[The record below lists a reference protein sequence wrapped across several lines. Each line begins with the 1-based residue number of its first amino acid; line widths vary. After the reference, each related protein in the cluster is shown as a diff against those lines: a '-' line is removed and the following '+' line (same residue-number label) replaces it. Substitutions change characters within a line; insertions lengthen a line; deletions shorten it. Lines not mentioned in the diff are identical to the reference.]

1 MWEFFQEAQ
10 KTVFEVIAPA
20 LGPEGEVETAVVN
33 GDMGGATRI
42 AEQNGMMLSHV
53 RTSYNKNM
61 LHVACSRANNMDM
74 IQYLISCGVDIRG
87 ITDSRETCLHFA
99 ARAGCLTTTKFLVE
113 NGISVVQKNTSG
125 QTAYDV
131 AGNNY
136 NVRQFLLPLQLQQ
149 EGGPLPYF
157 ATTSVNH
164 AAQQFSEVTDMT
176 NQMVGR
182 GGGVGGG
189 YPTRNNNGP
198 SSYGGG
204 APQNNYNNYGN
215 NMNNNSNNMTALPGQ
230 FNNNAGPY
238 NANQNTNQP
247 YDATQNVPTANTTG
261 PTAANDNNNSTNNPV
276 QQQPPIVNNNT
287 MTNNSNNNNNNNA
300 SNDGGS
306 VNTQNPNPPAPATT
320 PINIMQPGKVS
331 TNNTNGAVANTN
343 TTNNTTNVATPGGE
357 GKDNNAKKEKK
368 KKLTYSERRKLY
380 NKNGRTPG
388 KKKIS
393 DYKDGFGSSVGNAE
407 LQAKY
412 GNFTGQSFPIRN
424 DLPPPPTTLGG
435 PGPSSFSQ
443 AGATPISS
451 QRYVQYSP
459 YPQQQGY
466 GQQQQGYGQQQQ
478 YGQQQYGQQQLYL
491 IKTTEL

>member
-157 ATTSVNH
+157 ATTSANH

-215 NMNNNSNNMTALPGQ
+215 NMNNNSNNSKG
-230 FNNNAGPY
+230 NNSN
-238 NANQNTNQP
+238 NKQNT
-247 YDATQNVPTANTTG
+247 
-261 PTAANDNNNSTNNPV
+261 NDNNN
-276 QQQPPIVNNNT
+276 
-287 MTNNSNNNNNNNA
+287 
-300 SNDGGS
+300 
-306 VNTQNPNPPAPATT
+306 
-320 PINIMQPGKVS
+320 NIAKQR
-331 TNNTNGAVANTN
+331 NTNYKINTN
-343 TTNNTTNVATPGGE
+343 
-357 GKDNNAKKEKK
+357 
-368 KKLTYSERRKLY
+368 
-380 NKNGRTPG
+380 
-388 KKKIS
+388 
-393 DYKDGFGSSVGNAE
+393 
-407 LQAKY
+407 
-412 GNFTGQSFPIRN
+412 
-424 DLPPPPTTLGG
+424 
-435 PGPSSFSQ
+435 
-443 AGATPISS
+443 
-451 QRYVQYSP
+451 
-459 YPQQQGY
+459 
-466 GQQQQGYGQQQQ
+466 
-478 YGQQQYGQQQLYL
+478 
-491 IKTTEL
+491 